1 MIGLDISVK
10 DSSEQERANA
20 LDRMP
25 TGWLESVGTV
35 FDLANENAP
44 YKALKRG
51 IKRTF
56 AEYRDGEIV
65 SMAELNEKYA
75 PIGLSFM
82 GDHKQAYVD
91 LLVEKRLDDMKKENI
106 ISRGP
111 QNVFAKGSYF
121 ISGLGGSFTDV
132 INIGTSVIP
141 IVGQARMIQ
150 LVGKYGKTS
159 ARIRRGAIEGG
170 IGNTLF
176 EPLEISLAKSEQRD
190 YGAMDSIYNI
200 AFGTLLGS
208 GLQVGFGKIGD
219 VYKRYTGK
227 DNIYNDIEN
236 APVELKEDLIK
247 YSVGQLMQG
256 KRINASAFLEETKL
270 QRNKELRI
278 QQINQTQLKANLG
291 TITDVETQPATKD
304 VKGVK
309 EFSEKIQQ
317 KIESSLPKEQ
327 KIELQKLKK
336 QYDSLEKKL
345 QQKKYK
351 KVTESKEEIDIDIVN
366 KDKSLIPY
374 IAKLNSLNKKI
385 KTFEDRGQN
394 SLIRNFIK
402 EQQEMKQKG
411 SNVSYNT
418 LGKLEELRQ
427 IHSNADGFEIKNGA
441 IVNRANKLNLNP
453 LSDTELLLRN
463 SENSLES
470 TGKVSDARGVNSQ
483 TNNTDNLEVAT
494 SYNLIKQINVESVKE
509 IQESINQLTDEFS
522 GLENLARDKFPA
534 TQDFLNK
541 VNAQIRDIDNTMS
554 KEDDLLKGIQVGY
567 SCLIR
572 KGL

>member
-10 DSSEQERANA
+10 DNSDQERLTT

-25 TGWLESVGTV
+25 TGWLETVGTV

-44 YKALKRG
+44 YKSLKRA
-51 IKRTF
+51 IKRSF
-56 AEYRDGEIV
+56 ADYREDEIIP
-65 SMAELNEKYA
+65 MKQLNKQYA
-75 PIGLSFM
+75 SLGLSFRE
-82 GDHKQAYVD
+82 DHKRGYVD
-91 LLVEKRLDDMKKENI
+91 LIVNKKLEDMKKQNI

-111 QNVFAKGSYF
+111 KNIFAQGSYF
-121 ISGLGGSFTDV
+121 ISGLGGSFTDI

-141 IVGQARMIQ
+141 IVGQARMLQ

-385 KTFEDRGQN
+385 KIFEERGQEAI
-394 SLIRNFIK
+394 IRNTIQ
-402 EQQEMKQKG
+402 EQQRIKQQG
-411 SNVSYNT
+411 TNVSYNT
-418 LGKLEELRQ
+418 LGKLQELST
-427 IHSNADGFEIKNGA
+427 IHSNPNAFEVKNGA

-453 LSDTELLLRN
+453 ESDIEFALQSNQTRLDFE
-463 SENSLES
+463 
-470 TGKVSDARGVNSQ
+470 GKGSDVRDIAYREFG
-483 TNNTDNLEVAT
+483 NNNLEIET
-494 SYNLIKQINVESVKE
+494 KFNLNEKI
-509 IQESINQLTDEFS
+509 
-522 GLENLARDKFPA
+522 
-534 TQDFLNK
+534 
-541 VNAQIRDIDNTMS
+541 DIDNIKALQDSIDDLKNEFDGLEVLS
-554 KEDDLLKGIQVGY
+554 KEKYPAMKDYLDSINSTIKNIDNSLNKQDDIFKGIKIGL

-572 KGL
+572 TGS